1 MSGTLEKFK
10 QLSKFPPQTDL
21 VKNWKNGGQKIIGWA
36 CNYLPEEIIHAAGM
50 MPYRVS
56 GGVGEIKMEA
66 ADSVLHIY
74 SCSFTRTCLQR
85 LINGDY
91 DFLDGFFNCG
101 TCDGMRRLGDAW
113 SSKLANSNVPL
124 PYAISVPHKF
134 HERAE
139 ELYSYEFSKLRR
151 IIEKEYDCKITD
163 EALEESIKLYNHT
176 RRLMKKLYDLRKSDS
191 PPVSGYE
198 VQEVLNAMVAMPRE
212 EFNPLLKEFLEEVKK
227 QPGMDGDRP
236 RLMFNGSIMNNPGF
250 IKGIEDLGAHVV
262 VDSLC
267 NGSRYFWGEVDSESF
282 SNPIDALANYYL
294 HKLPCPRVAPPEKRF
309 DFIYEL
315 VKDFRV
321 EGVISEI
328 VRYCS
333 IHIYDEPRVK
343 ARLEDIGVPSLTLEK
358 EYTEDI
364 SGQVK
369 TRVQAFIE
377 MLKER
382 RAGN

>member
-1 MSGTLEKFK
+1 MAETLEKLK
-10 QLSKFPPQTDL
+10 KYSTLPPQPEL
-21 VKNWKNGGQKIIGWA
+21 LEKWKDGGKKIIGWA

-74 SCSFTRTCLQR
+74 SCSYTRTCLQR
-85 LINGDY
+85 LISGDY
-91 DFLDGFFNCG
+91 DFLDGFLNCG

-113 SSKLANSNVPL
+113 ESKSVGAKIPL
-124 PYAISVPHKF
+124 PYSISVPHKF
-134 HERAE
+134 HEKAE
-139 ELYSYEFSKLRR
+139 KLYAHEFLKLRG
-151 IIEKEYDCKITD
+151 ILEKVYDCKITD
-163 EALEESIKLYNHT
+163 ESLKASIKLYNHT
-176 RRLMKKLYDLRKSDS
+176 RILMKRLYDLRKSDT

-198 VQEVLNAMVAMPRE
+198 VQEVLNAAVAMPRE
-212 EFNPLLKEFLEEVKK
+212 EFNPLLEDLLKELETR
-227 QPGMDGDRP
+227 PGIDGDRP
-236 RLMFNGSIMNNPGF
+236 RLMINGSIMNNPGF
-250 IKGIEDLGAHVV
+250 IKGIEDLGANLV

-267 NGSRYFWGEVDSESF
+267 NGSRYFWGEVNLDAF
-282 SNPIDALANYYL
+282 DNPIDALASYYL
-294 HKLPCPRVAPPEKRF
+294 QKLPCPRVAPPEKRF
-309 DFIYEL
+309 EFINSL
-315 VKDFRV
+315 VKEFRV

-343 ARLEDIGVPSLTLEK
+343 ARLEDIGVPALTLEK

-377 MLKER
+377 MLRER
-382 RAGN
+382 RAE

>member
-1 MSGTLEKFK
+1 MSETLEKLK
-10 QLSKFPPQTDL
+10 KYSTLPPQPEL
-21 VKNWKNGGQKIIGWA
+21 LEKWKDGGKKIIGWA

-66 ADSVLHIY
+66 ADSILHIY
-74 SCSFTRTCLQR
+74 SCSYTRTCLQR
-85 LINGDY
+85 LISGDY
-91 DFLDGFFNCG
+91 DFLDGFLNCG

-113 SSKLANSNVPL
+113 ESKSVDAKIPL
-124 PYAISVPHKF
+124 PYSISVPHKF
-134 HERAE
+134 HEKAE
-139 ELYSYEFSKLRR
+139 KLYAHEFLKLRG
-151 IIEKEYDCKITD
+151 ILEKEYDCSITD
-163 EALEESIKLYNHT
+163 EALAESITLYNHT
-176 RRLMKKLYDLRKSDS
+176 RILMKRLYDLRKSDT

-198 VQEVLNAMVAMPRE
+198 VQEVLNAAVAMPRE
-212 EFNPLLKEFLEEVKK
+212 EFNPLLEDLLKELETR
-227 QPGMDGDRP
+227 PGIDGDRP
-236 RLMFNGSIMNNPGF
+236 RLMINGSIMNNPGF
-250 IKGIEDLGAHVV
+250 IKGIEDLGANLV

-267 NGSRYFWGEVDSESF
+267 NGSRYFWGEVNLDAF
-282 SNPIDALANYYL
+282 DNPIDALASYYL
-294 HKLPCPRVAPPEKRF
+294 QKLPCPRVAPPEKRF
-309 DFIYEL
+309 EFINSL
-315 VKDFRV
+315 VKEFRV

-343 ARLEDIGVPSLTLEK
+343 ARLEDIGVPALTLEK

-377 MLKER
+377 MLRER
-382 RAGN
+382 RAE

>member
-1 MSGTLEKFK
+1 MSAILEKFN
-10 QLSKFPPQTDL
+10 QYSTLPPQPEL
-21 VKNWKNGGQKIIGWA
+21 LEKWKDGGKKIIGWA

-74 SCSFTRTCLQR
+74 SCSYTRTCLQR
-85 LINGDY
+85 LISGDY
-91 DFLDGFFNCG
+91 DFLDGFLNCG

-113 SSKLANSNVPL
+113 ESKSVDAKIPL
-124 PYAISVPHKF
+124 PYSISVPHKF
-134 HERAE
+134 HEKAE
-139 ELYSYEFSKLRR
+139 KLYAHEFLKLRG
-151 IIEKEYDCKITD
+151 ILEKVYDCKITD
-163 EALEESIKLYNHT
+163 ESLKASIKLYNHT
-176 RRLMKKLYDLRKSDS
+176 RKLMKRLYDLRKSDT

-198 VQEVLNAMVAMPRE
+198 VQEVLNAAVAMPRE
-212 EFNPLLKEFLEEVKK
+212 EFNPFLEDLLQELETR
-227 QPGMDGDRP
+227 PGIDGDRP
-236 RLMFNGSIMNNPGF
+236 RLMINGSIMNNPGF
-250 IKGIEDLGAHVV
+250 IKGIEDLGANLV

-267 NGSRYFWGEVDSESF
+267 NGSRYFWGEVNLDAF
-282 SNPIDALANYYL
+282 DNPIDALASYYL
-294 HKLPCPRVAPPEKRF
+294 QKLPCPRVAPPEKRF
-309 DFIYEL
+309 EFINSL
-315 VKDFRV
+315 VKEFRV

-343 ARLEDIGVPSLTLEK
+343 ARLEDIGVPALTLEK

-377 MLKER
+377 MLRER
-382 RAGN
+382 RAE

>member
-1 MSGTLEKFK
+1 MSAILEKFN
-10 QLSKFPPQTDL
+10 QYSTLPPQPEL
-21 VKNWKNGGQKIIGWA
+21 LEKWKDGGKKIIGWA

-74 SCSFTRTCLQR
+74 SCSYTRTCLQR
-85 LINGDY
+85 LISGDY
-91 DFLDGFFNCG
+91 DFLDGFLNCG

-113 SSKLANSNVPL
+113 ESKSVDAKIPL
-124 PYAISVPHKF
+124 PYSICVPHKF
-134 HERAE
+134 HEKAE
-139 ELYSYEFSKLRR
+139 KLYADEFTKLRG
-151 IIEKEYDCKITD
+151 ILEKEYDCSITD
-163 EALEESIKLYNHT
+163 EALAESITLYNYT
-176 RRLMKKLYDLRKSDS
+176 RILMKRLYDLRKSDT

-198 VQEVLNAMVAMPRE
+198 VQEVLNAAVAMPRE
-212 EFNPLLKEFLEEVKK
+212 EFNPLLEDFLREIEKR
-227 QPGMDGDRP
+227 PGIDGDRP
-236 RLMFNGSIMNNPGF
+236 RLMINGSIMNNPGF
-250 IKGIEDLGAHVV
+250 IKGIEDLGANLV

-267 NGSRYFWGEVDSESF
+267 NGARYFWGEVDLESF
-282 SNPIDALANYYL
+282 DNPIDALASYYL
-294 HKLPCPRVAPPEKRF
+294 QKLPCPRVAPPEKRF
-309 DFIYEL
+309 EFINSL
-315 VKDFRV
+315 VKEFRV

-343 ARLEDIGVPSLTLEK
+343 ARLEDIGVPALTLEK

-377 MLKER
+377 MLRER
-382 RAGN
+382 RAE

>member
-1 MSGTLEKFK
+1 MSATLDEFK
-10 QLSKFPPQTDL
+10 KYSAFPPQPDL
-21 VKNWKNGGQKIIGWA
+21 VLKWKAGGRKIIGWA

-85 LINGDY
+85 LISGDY

-113 SSKLANSNVPL
+113 SSKSVNAKIPL

-134 HERAE
+134 HDRAE
-139 ELYSYEFSKLRR
+139 ALYADEFSRLRG
-151 IIEKEYDCKITD
+151 IIEKDYGCRITD
-163 EALEESIKLYNHT
+163 EALKESIRLYNHT
-176 RRLMKKLYDLRKSDS
+176 RRLLRRLYDLRKADS

-198 VQEVLNAMVAMPRE
+198 VQEVLNAAVAMPRE
-212 EFNPLLKEFLEEVKK
+212 AFNPLLEQFLKEVETRE
-227 QPGMDGDRP
+227 GIGGDRP
-236 RLMFNGSIMNNPGF
+236 RLMINGSIMNNPGF
-250 IKGIEDLGAHVV
+250 IKGIEDLGANLVI
-262 VDSLC
+262 DSLC
-267 NGSRYFWGEVDSESF
+267 NGSRYFWGEVALESF
-282 SNPIDALANYYL
+282 DSPIDALASYYL
-294 HKLPCPRVAPPEKRF
+294 QKLPCPRVAPPEKRF
-309 DFIYEL
+309 EFINDL
-315 VKDFRV
+315 VKEFRV

-343 ARLEDIGVPSLTLEK
+343 ARLEDVGVPSLTLEK
-358 EYTEDI
+358 EYTEAI

-377 MLKER
+377 MLRER
-382 RAGN
+382 RAE